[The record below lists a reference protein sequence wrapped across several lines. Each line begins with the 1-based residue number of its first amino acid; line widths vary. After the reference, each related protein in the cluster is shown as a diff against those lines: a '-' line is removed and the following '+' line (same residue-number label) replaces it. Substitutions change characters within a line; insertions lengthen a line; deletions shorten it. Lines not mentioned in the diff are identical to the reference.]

1 MTTTSQQILVIE
13 DDEKIADLLTRQLEA
28 EQFQVHAEHRGQ
40 SGLNYAATHRPNLVI
55 LDLRLPDLH
64 GYEVCRGL
72 RKLYDRSLMPI
83 LMLTAMDRPVD
94 QLRGY
99 AYGADAYLVKPYDS
113 SELLQTVSRLL
124 TDSTLLR

>member
-1 MTTTSQQILVIE
+1 MTTTFHQILVIE

-28 EQFQVHAEHRGQ
+28 EQFQVHAEHRGK
-40 SGLNYAATHRPNLVI
+40 SGLSYAANHRPHLVI

-64 GYEVCRGL
+64 GYEVCKGL
-72 RKLYDRSLMPI
+72 RQLYDRSLVPI

-113 SELLQTVSRLL
+113 NELLQTISRLL

>member
-1 MTTTSQQILVIE
+1 MATTTSQAKILVVE

-28 EQFQVHAEHRGQ
+28 HQFQVHAETRGK
-40 SGLNYAATHRPNLVI
+40 SALRYAAAHRPRLVI
-55 LDLRLPDLH
+55 LDLRLPDLN

-72 RKLYDRSLMPI
+72 RQLYDRSLVPV

-99 AYGADAYLVKPYDS
+99 AYGADAYLTKPYDAA
-113 SELLQTVSRLL
+113 ELIQVVSRLL
-124 TDSTLLR
+124 TDGAL